1 MPLIVVPLA
10 IDIVSIIAVWTSS
23 MTLGLKIVLM
33 AAVIIKFAFQFVGI
47 LVERPAWKHSLR
59 LHHSVRS
66 GCCNYGS
73 VYGRVVC
80 ICALSCRMLCLLD
93 GGQFQH
99 STFLRRATVEET
111 SLAKRDEIALYLYIF

>member
-47 LVERPAWKHSLR
+47 LVERPAWKHIL
-59 LHHSVRS
+59 
-66 GCCNYGS
+66 
-73 VYGRVVC
+73 
-80 ICALSCRMLCLLD
+80 CACTIPLGVTVAITAAFMGEWFVFVPCLAGMLLFV
-93 GGQFQH
+93 GWWSI
-99 STFLRRATVEET
+99 STFNLSWESNRR
-111 SLAKRDEIALYLYIF
+111 RDESREKR